1 MAKPILMVDVREAL
15 VSASDKLNQ
24 LQALFDVLRRG
35 LREHDTLQVLS
46 ELGWE
51 RAENAAGALDVVV
64 RQIDANGVS
73 HD

>member
-35 LREHDTLQVLS
+35 LREHDPLQALS
-46 ELGWE
+46 ALGWE
-51 RAENAAGALDVVV
+51 HAESMAETLDDVV